1 MKKILI
7 VTHCLLNTSA
17 KVESYDIEG
26 MEEESKLRKELL
38 REIYEQDIQL
48 LQLPCPEFTMYGA
61 NRWGH
66 VKNQFDNPFYR
77 QHCKNI
83 IQPII
88 TQIQEYKSHD
98 DKFELLGIVAID
110 GSPSC
115 GYNFTYRGKWGG
127 ELGSCNNLKEKLD
140 TIELSYESGVFI
152 DELKK
157 ALSEKK
163 LEINIR
169 TLKDQVSYLKN
180 L

>member
-1 MKKILI
+1 MELFEAFKEFIKPELLILIPVLYLIGIGMKK
-7 VTHCLLNTSA
+7 S
-17 KVESYDIEG
+17 E
-26 MEEESKLRKELL
+26 
-38 REIYEQDIQL
+38 
-48 LQLPCPEFTMYGA
+48 
-61 NRWGH
+61 
-66 VKNQFDNPFYR
+66 VK
-77 QHCKNI
+77 
-83 IQPII
+83 
-88 TQIQEYKSHD
+88 
-98 DKFELLGIVAID
+98 DKFIPLLLGIVAID

-163 LEINIR
+163 LEISIR